1 MEALARHVGLGQI
14 EAATDEPSPAMV
26 DAIRAGNKILAI
38 KLHREATGVGLH
50 EAKNAVEQL
59 ALNLGY

>member
-1 MEALARHVGLGQI
+1 
-14 EAATDEPSPAMV
+14 MV